1 MMKYTAILIACLLV
15 VFGISLA
22 GETVKGKMTLKAGE
36 EVYACNCGESCACQ
50 TISNQEKGKCGCG
63 MALSKATVKKV
74 GTDTADLQFAN
85 GVRTLKTVGKYVCG
99 CGGECCSTIS
109 QKAGTCGCGKELVKV
124 E

>member
-1 MMKYTAILIACLLV
+1 MRNTVILALCCVVAFGVLLAAETA
-15 VFGISLA
+15 
-22 GETVKGKMTLKAGE
+22 KGKMTLKVGE
-36 EVYACNCGESCACQ
+36 EVYACNCGDSCGCQ
-50 TISNQEKGKCGCG
+50 TISNQATGKCGCG

-74 GTDTADLQFAN
+74 GTETADLQFAN
-85 GVRTLKTVGKYVCG
+85 GVRTLKTVGKFTCG